1 MKFKKLS
8 YLSFLGILALGLTC
22 SSCDKDLP
30 GENGTNTEKPEGG
43 SENGENG
50 GDDTPDDG
58 TILTPLQQKEKL
70 SAIGQEFMNAIP
82 SSDFDDITNTL
93 QDVSDKYGENYNWEN
108 VEEWA
113 EDCWEKTLEYL
124 GQETENYDYG
134 YYVSTYI
141 YKNYKQLLLA
151 SNFIGHFEAKNGG
164 WQSSKASNLQFS
176 MPNENYVVKLE
187 TSGGVKKVYVGNWE
201 DYDGWD
207 SYPNDNGNYNYTDYY
222 DRYACT
228 IGVPETI
235 TLTFSKGGD
244 NIIKCV
250 VTTNISGTT
259 SEDKIDISKCNL
271 SVTTQTEFN
280 NGYKINVSQCQYSA
294 NQNAQMA
301 MSVTK
306 NSSPLVK
313 MEMSTELSNIPS
325 FNADAFVSEDYD
337 DDDLEEDFENANAK
351 NTYINVDIMG
361 KLQVQGKV
369 SNARKMYEYW
379 EEAEDNKYE
388 ESTYKSYIN
397 QVNSLADIKMFFD
410 GKSTAQAYVIMEP
423 FYKESDWNGS
433 KYWEAEPVICFFDGS
448 SYSSFE
454 AFFNESDFRNII
466 DQFEKLLEE
475 YTDIVESFDVF

>member
-1 MKFKKLS
+1 MKIKKLS
-8 YLSFLGILALGLTC
+8 YLSFLGILAIGLTC
-22 SSCDKDLP
+22 SSCDKGIP
-30 GENGTNTEKPEGG
+30 GQNGTNTETPEGG
-43 SENGENG
+43 SNNGNNGE
-50 GDDTPDDG
+50 DG
-58 TILTPLQQKEKL
+58 TIMNPLQQKEKL
-70 SAIGQEFMNAIP
+70 AAIGEEFMNAIP
-82 SSDFDDITNTL
+82 SSDFDEITNTL

-108 VEEWA
+108 IEEWA
-113 EDCWEKTLEYL
+113 KDCWEKTLEYL

-134 YYVSTYI
+134 YYVYTYI
-141 YKNYKQLLLA
+141 YNNYKQILLA

-164 WQSSKASNLQFS
+164 WQYSKASDLQFS
-176 MPNENYVVKLE
+176 MPNENYVVKFE
-187 TSGGVKKVYVGNWE
+187 TSGEVKKVYIGNWE
-201 DYDGWD
+201 DYDD
-207 SYPNDNGNYNYTDYY
+207 SDWYPNSNGYTNYTTYY

-294 NQNAQMA
+294 NQNALMT
-301 MSVTK
+301 MSITK
-306 NSSPLVK
+306 NNNPLVK
-313 MEMSTELSNIPS
+313 MEMGTELSSIPS
-325 FNADAFVSEDYD
+325 FNADAFVSEDY

-379 EEAEDNKYE
+379 EEADDNRYE

-410 GKSTAQAYVIMEP
+410 GKSTAQAYVRMEP
-423 FYKESDWNGS
+423 FYKEANWNGR

-466 DQFEKLLEE
+466 DQFEKLFEE